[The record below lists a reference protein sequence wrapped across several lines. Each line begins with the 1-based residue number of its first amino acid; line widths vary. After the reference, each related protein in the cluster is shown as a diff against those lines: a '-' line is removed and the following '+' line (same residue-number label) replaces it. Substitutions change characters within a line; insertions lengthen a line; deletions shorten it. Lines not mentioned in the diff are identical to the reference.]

1 MANALSPLRV
11 YRKNFGKIERVMD
24 ISNLIEMQKE
34 SYHRFLQKDLE
45 PVARLSYGLQ
55 GVFKSVFPI
64 RDFSGVCSLEFVEY
78 RLGDPKYDVDE
89 CQKRGMTFEVPI
101 KIRVRLVVHDLG
113 PDSKAQT
120 IRDIKEQE
128 VYFGTLPL
136 MTEHGTFIING
147 TERVVVS
154 QLHRSPGL
162 FIDHDKAKIHSSGKI
177 IYSARLIPLRGSWID
192 FEFDPKDILY
202 VRIDRRRKFPATIL
216 LKALGYST
224 EELLSFF
231 YKTQQ
236 VYLEAE
242 AIQQAFIPELL
253 VDKTTA
259 TDILDPT
266 SGGVLIK
273 KGKRL
278 TPALIQKMKR
288 AGVST
293 VKGAAT
299 DLVGRVVAHDILDPE
314 SGAVLAQ

>member
-1 MANALSPLRV
+1 MANALSPLKL
-11 YRKNFGKIERVMD
+11 YRKNFGKIERIVD

-34 SYHRFLQKDLE
+34 SYHRFLQKDVPPE
-45 PVARLSYGLQ
+45 ARSEYGLH

-64 RDFSGVCSLEFVEY
+64 RDFSGACSLEFVEY
-78 RLGDPKYDVDE
+78 GLGDPKYDVDE
-89 CQKRGMTFEVPI
+89 CQQRGMTFEVPM
-101 KIRVRLVVHDLG
+101 KIRVRLVVYETG
-113 PDSKAQT
+113 AEAKSQT

-128 VYFGTLPL
+128 IYFGTLPL
-136 MTEHGTFIING
+136 MTENGTFIING

-162 FIDHDKAKIHSSGKI
+162 FIDHDRAKIHSSGKI

-224 EELLSFF
+224 EELLNFF
-231 YKTQQ
+231 YKTQR
-236 VYLEAE
+236 VLLSGETV
-242 AIQQAFIPELL
+242 QQDFVPELL

-259 TDILDPT
+259 ADIPDPK
-266 SGGVLIK
+266 SGDVLIK

-278 TPALIQKMKR
+278 TPVLIQKMKR
-288 AGVST
+288 AGVVSIQGT
-293 VKGAAT
+293 A
-299 DLVGRVVAHDILDPE
+299 
-314 SGAVLAQ
+314 